1 MERVITEADEGPSD
15 SPILRFH
22 RRREAGRQGGA
33 DSSGHAGFVQQH
45 PSGSPRAASGR
56 APRYP
61 RHLGGTE
68 LPNLNYLRDPSSNTT
83 RRGSMNINVCQR
95 GEGGITASPKSLPDK
110 LRGEEP

>member
-22 RRREAGRQGGA
+22 RRREAGLGDKA
-33 DSSGHAGFVQQH
+33 ALTHLATLDLSSSIRLEAPAQ
-45 PSGSPRAASGR
+45 PPGR
-56 APRYP
+56 PPRYP

-68 LPNLNYLRDPSSNTT
+68 LQNLNYLRNPSSKTT

-95 GEGGITASPKSLPDK
+95 GEGGGGSQPPPNPFLIN
-110 LRGEEP
+110 